1 MRVNDNGGVVIE
13 AAINGMTRPD
23 RNPHVPLAP
32 EDIGAVAHRCYDLG
46 SGLIHAHHD
55 TWGIPAEDAA
65 RRYAAAWAPVVAE
78 RSDALWYPTIGS
90 GPDMA
95 AKLAHLEILCET
107 AGLRV
112 GLCDAGSMNL
122 TWADDDGLPA
132 RGSGPY
138 VNTNDDIRYA
148 LDLCDRLRIG
158 PSIAI
163 YEPGWLN
170 HVLAFWR
177 HGRLPAGSMIKLYF
191 GGPNG
196 YFVRGQGVSFGLPP
210 TAKALDAYLEMLEGC
225 PVPWSVAVMGG
236 DVLRTPVARLAVM
249 AGGHLHLGLEDHWS
263 DDPGRAHLSNEEIVA
278 EAVELVRSCGREPAG
293 CKETAEILGLPR

>member
-1 MRVNDNGGVVIE
+1 VIIE

-23 RNPHVPLAP
+23 RNPTVPVMPDEIEA
-32 EDIGAVAHRCYDLG
+32 AAHRVFDAG
-46 SGLIHAHHD
+46 AGLIHAHHD
-55 TWGIPAEDAA
+55 SFGLPPEEGAA
-65 RRYAAAWAPVVAE
+65 RYAAAWAPVVAD
-78 RSDALWYPTIGS
+78 RPDALWYPTIGS

-95 AKLAHLEILCET
+95 AKLGHLEPLIET
-107 AGLRV
+107 AGLRI

-122 TWADDDGLPA
+122 TWADADGLPA
-132 RGSGPY
+132 VESPPY
-138 VNTNDDIRYA
+138 VNSTADIRYCFE
-148 LDLCDRLRIG
+148 LHDRLRLG

-170 HVLAFWR
+170 HVLAYWR
-177 HGRLPAGSMIKLYF
+177 AGRLPAGSMIKIYF

-196 YFVRGQGVSFGLPP
+196 YFVRGRGVSFGLAP

-236 DVLRTPVARLAVM
+236 DLLRTPVARLALV

-263 DDPGRAHLSNEEIVA
+263 DDPTRAHLSNEQLVE
-278 EAVELVRSCGREPAG
+278 EAVELAASCGRAPATG
-293 CKETAEILGLPR
+293 KETAEILGLPR